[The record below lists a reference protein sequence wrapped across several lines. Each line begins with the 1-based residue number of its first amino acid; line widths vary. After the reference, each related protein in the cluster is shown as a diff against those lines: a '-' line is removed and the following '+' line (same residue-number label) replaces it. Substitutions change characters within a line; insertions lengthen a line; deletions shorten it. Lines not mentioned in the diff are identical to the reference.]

1 MATRKHTSQ
10 HWKRYPGAYKEY
22 MLQRNFGISLQDY
35 EDLLAAQGGACA
47 VCGALN
53 GTCIYSGEKTKSLA
67 VDHDHKTGAVRGLLC
82 NDCNRAIGQ
91 LKDNSELLRK
101 AADYLDFH
109 ARLLQKAG
117 TFVNEVLDDFC
128 K

>member
-1 MATRKHTSQ
+1 
-10 HWKRYPGAYKEY
+10 

-35 EDLLAAQGGACA
+35 EDLLQAQGGACA

-53 GTCIYSGEKTKSLA
+53 GTCIYSGEKTKSLG

-82 NDCNRAIGQ
+82 SDCNRAIGQ
-91 LKDNSELLRK
+91 MQDDPERLRK
-101 AADYLDFH
+101 AADYLEFH
-109 ARLLQKAG
+109 AKLLVKAG
-117 TFVNEVLDDFC
+117 ETVTGILDDFL